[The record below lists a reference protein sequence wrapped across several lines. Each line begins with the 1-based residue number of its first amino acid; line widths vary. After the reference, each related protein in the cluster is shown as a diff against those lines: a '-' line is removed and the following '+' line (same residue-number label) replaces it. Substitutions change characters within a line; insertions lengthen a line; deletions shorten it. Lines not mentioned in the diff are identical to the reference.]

1 MRLFFTFL
9 SWLPVLL
16 IGAQAGVSQSTHE
29 IWVADQALD
38 KIIVFDGA
46 THQILAE
53 IAVDGDDQP
62 ATSKP
67 HFVSFS
73 PDFRYAYIANVGTN
87 NVTVIDATQRKMIT
101 QVAAGKGAHAAV
113 ASPDGKRV
121 WVANPGDGTVTE
133 IVVNEGQF
141 TAGRTIP
148 AVGTRTMVLTFSP
161 DSRYA
166 YVTNSGDANAED
178 PAQTGS
184 IAIIEV
190 ESGMIV
196 KILEKTGKN
205 TLVPAW
211 SLDGSQLYVSVGDP
225 VNQLLALSTL
235 AGPEDVFFGPT
246 DAGVKDAHGIAVTPD
261 GKLIL
266 VSRQEA
272 KVQIFDRSLAILGS
286 VEVGEKPDMVA
297 LSSDGQTAYVTL
309 RGQAVTGDPFAL
321 SGTTP
326 GLAIVDLV
334 KGERAHF
341 IALSGDPHGVAVRSA
356 PTSSDKK
363 TSSSYKPFWMLL
375 ALLIAGALF
384 VFFFRR

>member
-9 SWLPVLL
+9 SLLPVLL
-16 IGAQAGVSQSTHE
+16 VGAQAGVSQSTHE

-53 IAVDGDDQP
+53 IAVDGDHQP

-73 PDFRYAYIANVGTN
+73 PDFTYAYIANVGTN
-87 NVTVIDATQRKMIT
+87 NLTVIDTAQRTMIT
-101 QVAAGKGAHAAV
+101 QVAAGKGAHAAI

-133 IVVNEGQF
+133 ILVNEGQF
-141 TAGRTIP
+141 TTGRTIP

-166 YVTNSGDANAED
+166 YVTNSG
-178 PAQTGS
+178 
-184 IAIIEV
+184 
-190 ESGMIV
+190 
-196 KILEKTGKN
+196 KN

-225 VNQLLALSTL
+225 VNQILTLSTL

-246 DAGVKDAHGIAVTPD
+246 DAGAKDVHGLAVTPD

-272 KVQIFDRSLAILGS
+272 KVQIFDRSLALVGS
-286 VEVGEKPDMVA
+286 VDVGEKPDMVA
-297 LSSDGQTAYVTL
+297 LSPDGQRAYVTL

-334 KGERAHF
+334 KGERTHF
-341 IALSGDPHGVAVRSA
+341 IALSGDPHGVAVRPA
-356 PTSSDKK
+356 PTASDKK
-363 TSSSYKPFWMLL
+363 TSSRYKPFWIVLI
-375 ALLIAGALF
+375 LLIAGALLA
-384 VFFFRR
+384 FFCRR